1 MVCSAIQPSVGG
13 LRSAAT
19 SDLPTE
25 TSQLFGRAD
34 RATVNHR
41 RPLQRPQL
49 SRNHPRGNEKI
60 LHTDRHKR
68 KQLLIFIT

>member
-1 MVCSAIQPSVGG
+1 MVCSAIQPSLGG
-13 LRSAAT
+13 LRPASA

-25 TSQLFGRAD
+25 TSELSGRAD
-34 RATVNHR
+34 RATVDHR

-68 KQLLIFIT
+68 KQLSVFIT